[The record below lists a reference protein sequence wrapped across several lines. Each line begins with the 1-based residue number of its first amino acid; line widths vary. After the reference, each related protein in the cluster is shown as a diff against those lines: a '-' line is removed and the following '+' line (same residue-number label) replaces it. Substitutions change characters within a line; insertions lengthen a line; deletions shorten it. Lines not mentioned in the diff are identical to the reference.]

1 MTHPYEILLEYIDR
15 FRSVIHHRSFPEKR
29 VAMFHIGRC
38 GSSVLAR
45 QLEHHRKIAWSREIY
60 EPFFKKADATPS
72 LPLHSHVPDPFGTI
86 ESAIT
91 ATTRQ
96 VFGLEAKPYHL
107 RRLGISKQDFME
119 TLCTLGFDSFIVVD
133 RKNKLRKIA
142 SSIKAHRSGVFHLKT
157 GSTPAFEKIHIDPE
171 GVSIDRSTTPL
182 IKLIEEYEHDMAAIR
197 TLLSGRN
204 VLHLTYE
211 DDIQH
216 HPYEA
221 YVGICDFLGIR
232 PGSRRITLAKTTPF
246 ALRELVENYGEIQQ
260 TLKGTPHEWMLE
272 E

>member
-1 MTHPYEILLEYIDR
+1 MVHPYRILLEYIDR
-15 FRSVIHHRSFPEKR
+15 FRPAIRHRPCPAKR
-29 VAMFHIGRC
+29 AAMFHIGRC

-45 QLEHHRKIAWSREIY
+45 QLERHRNIAWSREIY
-60 EPFFKKADATPS
+60 EPFFKKADAAPS
-72 LPLHSHVPDPFGTI
+72 LPLSSHLPDPLGTI
-86 ESAIT
+86 ECAISST
-91 ATTRQ
+91 KRQ
-96 VFGLEAKPYHL
+96 VFGLETKPYHL

-119 TLCTLGFDSFIVVD
+119 SLCALGFDSFIVLD

-142 SSIKAHRSGVFHLKT
+142 SSIKAHQSGVFHLKT
-157 GSTPAFEKIHIDPE
+157 GCSPTLEKIHIDPE
-171 GVSIDRSTTPL
+171 GISIDRSTTPL

-197 TLLSGRN
+197 ALLSGRN

-211 DDIQH
+211 DDIQD

-232 PGSRRITLAKTTPF
+232 AGPRRITLAKTTPF
-246 ALRELVENYGEIQQ
+246 ALRELIENYTEVEK
-260 TLKGTPHEWMLE
+260 TLKGTPHDWMLE